1 MFEATRTDMSRR
13 SSTAAAL
20 VALIAT
26 LAAACT
32 GGGASPSSVPDPV
45 PVKIAFLHDMSV
57 PGSAQTVTPA
67 LLGLELA
74 FQEAVDAGDLPVV
87 PEVVGLDV
95 DGDDGNALEL
105 AHQIA
110 DDPTYVAAVVG
121 PFWSEP
127 VDVGD
132 VLHAAGVPTISVSEL
147 DPSLATRGWS
157 SWWRIVAGVS
167 REAAALAAVIRATPP
182 AIDGVCVVG
191 DGSGQSSTMGELLGA
206 NLGAR
211 VTASLDLPD
220 EDALSDV
227 VQRIDRSGCG
237 LVAWTGFG
245 PGATSLRTGLAEAG
259 SDPLALVGSSAMKT
273 DLYLSTTDGAGDGTI
288 VTCACVDLSSST
300 RPEVRRFI
308 HDFQSRYG
316 SPPGVFGAEGW
327 DAGGM
332 LLATFRADAL
342 DRRTV
347 AAALST
353 VDGYEGLANTYRF
366 DDVGELGPGSAQV
379 HVFRAEG
386 VRWDPVGGEESEEPL
401 PVGTPGYLSVTAC
414 RKGRPFA
421 STSGGRLTG
430 FDVELAA
437 AIARR
442 LGLTLSWRDLPCRT
456 ALRAVSSGTLDAVL
470 TPSAD
475 VEQGTPA
482 SGIALSLH
490 LALVASK
497 HLAHDE
503 RPLLQRLGPGDVV
516 AVVRSR
522 ESVAWAN
529 DDLRATGAEVR
540 FTTDRRTA
548 YEELVAGSVTAV
560 ADVEPEAWRAIERR
574 RSLRVAQSIDVGAH
588 DVFVAKGP
596 DARLVAAI
604 DGSLARLIRVG
615 RYALLFAKYFPG
627 TPLPSETGS

>member
-1 MFEATRTDMSRR
+1 VFEATRTDMSRR

-32 GGGASPSSVPDPV
+32 GGGPSPSPVPDPV

-57 PGSAQTVTPA
+57 PGSAQTVAPA
-67 LLGLELA
+67 LLGLQLA

-87 PEVVGLDV
+87 PEVVELDV
-95 DGDDGNALEL
+95 VGDDGNALEL
-105 AHQIA
+105 AHEIA
-110 DDPTYVAAVVG
+110 GDPTYVAAVVG

-157 SWWRIVAGVS
+157 SWRRIVAGLS
-167 REAAALAAVIRATPP
+167 HEAAALAAVIRASPQ

-191 DGSGQSSTMGELLGA
+191 DGSGQSSTIGELLGA
-206 NLGAR
+206 NLGSR

-237 LVAWTGFG
+237 LVAWTGFS
-245 PGATSLRTGLAEAG
+245 PGATSLRSGLTEAG

-273 DLYLSTTDGAGDGTI
+273 DLYLSTTDDAGDGTI
-288 VTCACVDLSSST
+288 VTCACVDLGSST
-300 RPEVRRFI
+300 RPDARRFI
-308 HDFQSRYG
+308 HDFQSRFG

-332 LLATFRADAL
+332 LLATFRAGAR

-353 VDGYEGLANTYRF
+353 IDGYEGLANTYRF
-366 DDVGELGPGSAQV
+366 DEDGELEPGSAQV

-386 VRWDPVGGEESEEPL
+386 VRWDPVGGEDTEEPL
-401 PVGTPGYLSVTAC
+401 PVGTPGYLSVAAC
-414 RKGRPFA
+414 RKGGPFA

-442 LGLTLSWRDLPCRT
+442 LGLMLSWRDLPCET

-475 VEQGTPA
+475 VGQGTPA

-490 LALVASK
+490 LALVTSK
-497 HLAHDE
+497 HLAHDD
-503 RPLLQRLGPGDVV
+503 RPLLQHLGPGDVV
-516 AVVRSR
+516 VVVRSR
-522 ESVAWAN
+522 EGVAWAN
-529 DDLRATGAEVR
+529 SDLRATGAEVR
-540 FTTDRRTA
+540 FTADRQTA

-560 ADVEPEAWRAIERR
+560 ADVEPEAWLAIERR
-574 RSLRVAQSIDVGAH
+574 RSLRVAQSIDVGAY

-604 DGSLARLIRVG
+604 DESLARLIRVG

>member
-1 MFEATRTDMSRR
+1 MSRR

-32 GGGASPSSVPDPV
+32 GGGTSPSSVPDPV

-57 PGSAQTVTPA
+57 PDSGQTIAPA
-67 LLGLELA
+67 LRGLQLA
-74 FQEAVDAGDLPVV
+74 LDEALDTGDLAVI
-87 PEVVGLDV
+87 PEVVDLDV
-95 DGDDGNALEL
+95 GGDDGIALEL
-105 AHQIA
+105 ARAIA
-110 DDPTYVAAVVG
+110 DDPTYVAAVIG
-121 PFWSEP
+121 PFWAVP

-132 VLHAAGVPTISVSEL
+132 VLQAASVPTISISEL
-147 DPSLATRGWS
+147 DPSPVTHGWT
-157 SWWRIVAGVS
+157 SWWRMVAQVS
-167 REAAALAAVIRATPP
+167 REATALAQVIRASPRT
-182 AIDGVCVVG
+182 IDGVCVVG
-191 DGSGQSSTMGELLGA
+191 DGSGQASAIGELLA
-206 NLGAR
+206 ATLGAR
-211 VTASLDLPD
+211 VSTSLDLPG

-245 PGATSLRTGLAEAG
+245 PGATALRIALTEAG
-259 SDPLALVGSSAMKT
+259 ADTLLVGSSAMKT
-273 DLYLSTTDGAGDGTI
+273 DLYLSTTDGAGDATV

-300 RPEVRRFI
+300 RPEARRFI
-308 HDFQSRYG
+308 HDFQSRFG
-316 SPPGVFGAEGW
+316 SPPGVFGPEGW

-332 LLATFRADAL
+332 LLAAFRAGAQ

-347 AAALST
+347 AAVLST
-353 VDGYEGLANTYRF
+353 GDAYEGLANTYRF
-366 DDVGELGPGSAQV
+366 GDDGALEPGSARV

-386 VRWDPVGGEESEEPL
+386 VRWDPVGQGDAEEPL
-401 PVGTPGYLSVTAC
+401 PLTTPGYLSVAGC
-414 RKGRPFA
+414 RKDRPFA
-421 STSGGRLTG
+421 DTAAGRLKG

-442 LGLTLSWRDLPCRT
+442 LGLTLTWRDLPCRT

-470 TPSAD
+470 TPSVD
-475 VEQGTPA
+475 VAQGTPA

-490 LALVASK
+490 LALVTSK
-497 HLAHDE
+497 ALAHDE
-503 RPLLQRLGPGDVV
+503 RPMLQRLGPGDVV

-529 DDLRATGAEVR
+529 DDLRATGADVR

-548 YEELVAGSVTAV
+548 YDELETGSITAV

-574 RSLRVAQSIDVGAH
+574 PSLRVAQSIDVGAH

-596 DARLVAAI
+596 DARIVAAI

-615 RYALLFAKYFPG
+615 RYAFLFSKYFPG
-627 TPLPSETGS
+627 TSLPSETGS

>member
-1 MFEATRTDMSRR
+1 MSRR
-13 SSTAAAL
+13 SPTAAAL

-32 GGGASPSSVPDPV
+32 SGGASPSQGPDPLL
-45 PVKIAFLHDMSV
+45 VKIAFLQDMSV
-57 PGSAQTVTPA
+57 PGSGQTVAPA
-67 LLGLELA
+67 LLGLQLA
-74 FQEAVDAGDLPVV
+74 MQTATDAGELPVI

-95 DGDDGNALEL
+95 AGDDESALAIAQE
-105 AHQIA
+105 IA
-110 DDPTYVAAVVG
+110 DDPAYVAAVVG

-127 VDVGD
+127 IDVGD
-132 VLHAAGVPTISVSEL
+132 ALHAAGVPTISVSEL
-147 DPSLATRGWS
+147 DPSLSTNGGS
-157 SWWRIVAGVS
+157 SWRRIVAGIT
-167 REAAALAAVIRATPP
+167 REAAALAAVIRASPRTV
-182 AIDGVCVVG
+182 DGVCAVG
-191 DGSGQSSTMGELLGA
+191 DGSGQSSTMGELLSA
-206 NLGAR
+206 DLGAR
-211 VTASLDLPD
+211 VTSSLDLPD
-220 EDALSDV
+220 DDALRDV
-227 VQRIDRSGCG
+227 VQHIGASGCG

-245 PGATSLRTGLAEAG
+245 PGATLLRAGLTEAG
-259 SDPLALVGSSAMKT
+259 IGPLELVGSSAMKT
-273 DLYLSTTDGAGDGTI
+273 ESYLSTTAGSGDGTI
-288 VTCACVDLSSST
+288 VTCACADLSSST

-332 LLATFRADAL
+332 LLATFRAGAR
-342 DRRTV
+342 DRSTV
-347 AAALST
+347 AATLSAE
-353 VDGYEGLANTYRF
+353 DGYQGLANTYRF
-366 DDVGELGPGSAQV
+366 DGDGELQPGSAQV

-386 VRWDPVGGEESEEPL
+386 VRWDPVDEGDTEEPL
-401 PVGTPGYLSVTAC
+401 PVGTAGYLSVTAC

-421 STSGGRLTG
+421 FTTGRRLRG
-430 FDVELAA
+430 FDVELAG

-442 LGLTLSWRDLPCRT
+442 LGLALSWRDLPCRT

-470 TPSAD
+470 TPTAD
-475 VEQGTPA
+475 VDQGTPA
-482 SGIALSLH
+482 SGVALSLH
-490 LALVASK
+490 VALVTSR

-503 RPLLQRLGPGDVV
+503 QPLLDHLGPGDVV

-522 ESVAWAN
+522 ENVAWAN
-529 DDLRATGAEVR
+529 DELRATGAEVR
-540 FTTDRRTA
+540 FTNDRRTA
-548 YEELVAGSVTAV
+548 YEELTSGSITAV

-596 DARLVAAI
+596 DAILVAAI
-604 DGSLARLIRVG
+604 DESLGRLIRVG